1 MKLLLLTPMP
11 PDRTAPLAIQALLHM
26 QLRGLA
32 THHEVTVVTVAGP
45 DEQELAAVERLVDEG
60 FEVYAAQRVA
70 PVGVG
75 RWSRRG
81 RLVATWLR
89 RSWPWRTV
97 WFWEPGLQKVVDQLV
112 GEKRFDV
119 VAVEDSA
126 MGVYRIPASVPRV
139 FTEHEVRDDVR
150 APAALDG
157 ARGIPTWFARQVNWR
172 RWGAYQ
178 LGVWRSFDV
187 IQAYT
192 DRDAVSIRR
201 QLDGSGPPVRVNPF
215 GIDLPPRI
223 EAPEDPDLIVFV
235 GNYTHAPNADAALW
249 LGQEILPQLRR
260 FRPSARLELAGAY
273 PPPSVRRLEGPNLR
287 VLGRVADVEELMRRA
302 ALVFAPVRTGGGMR
316 MKTLHAMALGKA
328 VVTTPLGIE
337 GLAVGGRVPPVAVGK
352 QAASLA
358 LSAAGLLQD
367 VASRRRMGDEARAF
381 VERHHSPEAY
391 AARLSDTYR
400 FAVEMRT
407 RGRTTCR

>member
-1 MKLLLLTPMP
+1 MKILLLTPIP
-11 PDRTAPLAIQALLHM
+11 PDRTAPLAIPALLHA

-32 THHEVTVVTVAGP
+32 THHEVAVVTVAGP
-45 DEQELAAVERLVDEG
+45 DEQELAAVDRLVDEG
-60 FEVYAAQRVA
+60 FEVHAARRVA
-70 PVGVG
+70 PVGVA

-81 RLVATWLR
+81 HLIATWLR
-89 RSWPWRTV
+89 RTWPWRTV
-97 WFWEPGLQKVVDQLV
+97 WFWEPGLQEVVDRLV
-112 GEKRFDV
+112 GERRFDV

-126 MGVYRIPASVPRV
+126 MGVYRISASVPRV
-139 FTEHEVRDDVR
+139 FTEHEVRDEGR
-150 APAALDG
+150 APGALEG
-157 ARGIPTWFARQVNWR
+157 ARGVPTWFARQVNWR

-178 LGVWRSFDV
+178 LAVWRSFDV

-192 DRDAVSIRR
+192 DRDAVSIRER
-201 QLDGSGPPVRVNPF
+201 LPGSAPPVRVNPF
-215 GIDLPPRI
+215 GIELPPRI
-223 EAPEDPDLIVFV
+223 ESPEDPDLIVFV
-235 GNYTHAPNADAALW
+235 GNYTHAPNVDAALW
-249 LGQEILPQLRR
+249 LGKEILPEVRH

-273 PPPSVRRLEGPNLR
+273 APTSVRQLEGSNLR

-337 GLAVGGRVPPVAVGK
+337 GLAVGGRVPPVAVADNG
-352 QAASLA
+352 ANLA
-358 LSAAGLLQD
+358 RAAAGLLGD
-367 VASRRRMGDEARAF
+367 VASRRRLGDDARAF

-391 AARLSDTYR
+391 AARLIDTYR

-407 RGRTTCR
+407 DRGATRR